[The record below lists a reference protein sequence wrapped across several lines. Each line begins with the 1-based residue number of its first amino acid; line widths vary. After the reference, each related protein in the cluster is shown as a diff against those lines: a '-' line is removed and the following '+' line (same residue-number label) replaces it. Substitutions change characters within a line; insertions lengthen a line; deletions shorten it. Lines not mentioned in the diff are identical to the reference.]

1 MHNSPGNRSRGT
13 LTILLSN
20 NTSVTSV
27 LGLGVRPSYY
37 NHSRISRV
45 FVRYIGRRDVILA
58 FHYEKNRWF
67 LLMLHDCYDR
77 FASVMWLTE
86 LTDYIHNKSIN
97 HRDKNNC
104 DKYISDNNL
113 HFSTES
119 SLTIVIYMF
128 VKFFTNRNRIRARK
142 WSLEYLQM

>member
-45 FVRYIGRRDVILA
+45 FVRYIDRRDVILA

-67 LLMLHDCYDR
+67 LLMLHDCYEII
-77 FASVMWLTE
+77 F
-86 LTDYIHNKSIN
+86 TDYIHNKSIN

-128 VKFFTNRNRIRARK
+128 VKFFTNRNRIRVRK